1 MKRIL
6 VVCNTLD
13 YFYSWGNTLLE
24 WYNTTA
30 DRRKTNILEVS
41 TAEGSARYIAY
52 TPRMG
57 KDSLRGCR
65 FNKIIDLVGLSDE
78 DKVFFDS
85 LVEGED
91 ESKITQ

>member
-6 VVCNTLD
+6 VVCGTLD
-13 YFYSWGNTLLE
+13 YFRSWGNTLLE
-24 WYNTTA
+24 WYNITA
-30 DRRKTNILEVS
+30 DKRTRNILEVC

-57 KDSLRGCR
+57 KESLRGCR
-65 FNKIIDLVGLSDE
+65 FNKIIDLVGLSEE

-85 LVEGED
+85 LVD
-91 ESKITQ
+91 NSD